1 MITQTLAIFQDAY
14 RELADRKL
22 FWIVLILSAVAVVGF
37 AGFKADDAHL
47 TYFGFN
53 FPAIGIPPRALY
65 KSIFSGFVIG
75 LWLTWFATVL
85 ALISTASIFP
95 DFIAFGSIDLFLS
108 KPISRLRLFFTKYIA
123 GLLFVILQVVVFTV
137 MAFFVLGLRG
147 GGWFPGLFWAIPIVL
162 CFFSYLFS
170 ICVFFGVLWRSTLA
184 AFFLTLLFWL
194 ICYAL
199 GTTELV
205 LLNFKTDAQ
214 LTLSR
219 LNLQIDTYDK
229 RIAMLE
235 PAASA
240 TTRPTTQP
248 GRLLTDFKETRQRL
262 LKEQDETI
270 NTLHSLDRW
279 HGIFYTVKTVFPK
292 TTDTIELL
300 NRILLTREEISQL
313 SPEDRRARRNKNK
326 DKDDDEA
333 EIPRQR
339 TDVEFQ
345 NKLRDRSIAWIVGTS
360 LLFEAV
366 VLSLAAWIF
375 HRRDF

>member
-1 MITQTLAIFQDAY
+1 MITQTLAIFHDAY
-14 RELADRKL
+14 RELTDRKL
-22 FWIVLILSAVAVVGF
+22 FWLILILSVIAIIGF
-37 AGFKADDAHL
+37 AGFHADDQHL

-53 FPAIGIPPRALY
+53 FPAIGIPPRVLY

-75 LWLTWFATVL
+75 MWLTWIATVL

-108 KPISRLRLFFTKYIA
+108 KPISRVRLFFTKYAA
-123 GLLFVILQVVVFTV
+123 GMLFVILQVVVFTL
-137 MAFFVLGLRG
+137 MAYCVLGLRG
-147 GGWFPGLFWAIPIVL
+147 GGWVPGLFWAIPIVV

-170 ICVFFGVLWRSTLA
+170 VCVFFGVLWRSTLA

-205 LLNFKTDAQ
+205 LLSFKTEAQ
-214 LTLSR
+214 LSLTR

-229 RIAMLE
+229 RIAMME
-235 PAASA
+235 PATAA
-240 TTRPTTQP
+240 TSRPSTQP
-248 GRLLTDFKETRQRL
+248 APRLLTDFKATREKLVAERFDTESNL
-262 LKEQDETI
+262 R
-270 NTLHSLDRW
+270 SLDRW
-279 HGIFYTVKTVFPK
+279 HGIFYSIKTFFPK

-300 NRILLTREEISQL
+300 NRILLSREEISQL
-313 SPEDRRARRNKNK
+313 TPEDRRNRRHKN
-326 DKDDDEA
+326 DDEDDSGVPK
-333 EIPRQR
+333 PRA
-339 TDVEFQ
+339 DVETQ
-345 NKLRDRSIAWIVGTS
+345 NRLRDRSIGWIVGTS
-360 LLFEAV
+360 LAFEAV

>member
-1 MITQTLAIFQDAY
+1 MITQTLAIFEDAY

-22 FWIVLILSAVAVVGF
+22 FWVILALSAVAILGF
-37 AGFKADDAHL
+37 AGFRADDTHL
-47 TYFGFN
+47 TYWGFN
-53 FPAIGIPPRALY
+53 FPNVGIPPRALY

-75 LWLTWFATVL
+75 LWLTWIATVL

-108 KPISRLRLFFTKYIA
+108 KPISRLRLFFTKYVA
-123 GLLFVILQVVVFTV
+123 GLLFVILQVLIFTV
-137 MAFFVLGLRG
+137 MAFIVLGVRG

-170 ICVFFGVLWRSTLA
+170 VCVFFGVLWRSTLA
-184 AFFLTLLFWL
+184 AFFLTLVFWL

-214 LTLSR
+214 LSLTR

-229 RIAMLE
+229 RIAQMQ
-235 PAASA
+235 PK
-240 TTRPTTQP
+240 TNPGTQPTTQP
-248 GRLLTDFKETRQRL
+248 EPRLLTDFKETRQRL
-262 LKEQDETI
+262 IIEQNETTS
-270 NTLHSLDRW
+270 NLRSLERW
-279 HGIFYTVKTVFPK
+279 HGIFYTIKSFLPK

-300 NRILLTREEISQL
+300 NRILLTREEIAEL
-313 SPEDRRARRNKNK
+313 SPEDRRARRNKKNG
-326 DKDDDEA
+326 DDDSEV
-333 EIPRQR
+333 PRQR

-345 NKLRDRSIAWIVGTS
+345 NRLRDRSVTWIVGTS
-360 LLFEAV
+360 LLFEAAI
-366 VLSLAAWIF
+366 LSLAAWIF